1 MDQID
6 QDLTRFK
13 NPAMAL
19 VGGIAAALV
28 VATLPSVYLEK
39 IIGMTGLAEIVPAAA
54 PPLGNTAKSLLAIF
68 AGLFSTSVIF
78 YFLHRKGDADMGLA
92 IRKLANWEEEKAEW
106 EERKAKPK
114 KGKFSLKRLL
124 QKPKKK
130 KDEVKDLSDLPN
142 LREKDSHPDAP
153 ARQPIF
159 ADKDLGAA
167 LNAKIQPFDRQE
179 PVTEVA
185 EPEEVA
191 SAPAVAP
198 APFVMDKSLEP
209 SEPHQP
215 AQEMPLDLS
224 GQVSVP
230 PAATTEQPVAAA
242 PQANSA
248 MVVEPNVAVET
259 TIPSA
264 PAPIAPAEAQPA
276 PFAAP
281 QAEMPQQPKEDLS
294 GLSISQLT
302 ERLEAG
308 LNKLNQLQQ
317 FAPQAVHAPAAASI
331 PVATAPVDFSVTN
344 QDPATSTPPVLKS
357 VEPTKEDLEAKRQAD
372 MDAALKAALGTL
384 EKMTAQR

>member
-1 MDQID
+1 MDQLD

-13 NPAMAL
+13 KPAMAM

-68 AGLFSTSVIF
+68 AGLVSTTVVF

-114 KGKFSLKRLL
+114 KSRFSLKRLL

-159 ADKDLGAA
+159 AEKDLGAS
-167 LNAKIQPFDRQE
+167 LNSKIQPFDRQE
-179 PVTEVA
+179 PRSKEAPAEQVETAA
-185 EPEEVA
+185 EPV
-191 SAPAVAP
+191 PT
-198 APFVMDKSLEP
+198 PFVMDKSLQAGA
-209 SEPHQP
+209 SEEQTEE
-215 AQEMPLDLS
+215 APLDLS

-230 PAATTEQPVAAA
+230 TAASEASVVSPAVADNEMVVDPVSEEQPNI
-242 PQANSA
+242 QES
-248 MVVEPNVAVET
+248 T
-259 TIPSA
+259 D
-264 PAPIAPAEAQPA
+264 PA

-281 QAEMPQQPKEDLS
+281 KPQIVEQPKEDLS
-294 GLSISQLT
+294 KLSIAELT
-302 ERLEAG
+302 DRLEAG
-308 LNKLNQLQQ
+308 LNKLAQFQQ
-317 FAPQAVHAPAAASI
+317 PVQTAVGAPA
-331 PVATAPVDFSVTN
+331 PVQTDTPTAGIRVSHSEPVQN
-344 QDPATSTPPVLKS
+344 TPPALKT
-357 VEPTKEDLEAKRQAD
+357 VEPTQEEKDAKRQAD